1 MKIYNS
7 VHVELTNEEK
17 NEVNKTIEILKKIN
31 EHFEDSRGVVDTRL
45 TDEAFD
51 DSNLGDMIDW
61 LECLVE

>member
-31 EHFEDSRGVVDTRL
+31 EHFADSRGVVDTRL

-51 DSNLGDMIDW
+51 DSNLEDMIDW
-61 LECLVE
+61 LECLIE

>member
-31 EHFEDSRGVVDTRL
+31 EHFGDSRGVVDTRL

-51 DSNLGDMIDW
+51 DSDLENMIDW

>member
-31 EHFEDSRGVVDTRL
+31 EHFADRRVVIDTRL

-51 DSNLGDMIDW
+51 DSNLEDMIDW

>member
-31 EHFEDSRGVVDTRL
+31 EHFDDSRGVVDTRL

-51 DSNLGDMIDW
+51 DSDLENMIDW

>member
-31 EHFEDSRGVVDTRL
+31 EHFVDRRVVIDTRL

-51 DSNLGDMIDW
+51 DSDLEDMIDW

>member
-7 VHVELTNEEK
+7 VHVELSAQEK
-17 NEVNKTIEILKKIN
+17 EAVKKTIELLKELGLNIEGTN
-31 EHFEDSRGVVDTRL
+31 GIVDTRL

-51 DSNLGDMIDW
+51 DNDLENMIDW

>member
-17 NEVNKTIEILKKIN
+17 EVVKKTIELLKELGLNIEGTN
-31 EHFEDSRGVVDTRL
+31 GIIDTRL

>member
-31 EHFEDSRGVVDTRL
+31 EHFDDSKGVVDTRL

-51 DSNLGDMIDW
+51 DSDLENMIDW